1 MLTAV
6 ALTQLPS
13 VPSLIPSSFATRAIG
28 RDVSI
33 TIFTASSLNSGEKF
47 FFGRGNYF
55 TFPDVHPIGWTV
67 RKLRGTPIGESG
79 GVVSGVM
86 SVVNGDTET
95 VTATIPV
102 GDFPSGLA
110 VDPKTDTIYSANAQD
125 GTVSVI
131 NGKTNTVT
139 ATIPVGN
146 TPIGIAVDT
155 HRNIYVANDGS
166 NSLSVISGRT
176 NTVTA
181 TIAVGSFP
189 FGVAANPRTKTAY
202 VANFLDGTV
211 TVLGPCAR

>member
-1 MLTAV
+1 M
-6 ALTQLPS
+6 
-13 VPSLIPSSFATRAIG
+13 
-28 RDVSI
+28 
-33 TIFTASSLNSGEKF
+33 
-47 FFGRGNYF
+47 
-55 TFPDVHPIGWTV
+55 
-67 RKLRGTPIGESG
+67 
-79 GVVSGVM
+79 
-86 SVVNGDTET
+86 VNGDTET

>member
-67 RKLRGTPIGESG
+67 RKLRGTPIGES
-79 GVVSGVM
+79 SGVM
-86 SVVNGDTET
+86 SGGNGDTET

-131 NGKTNTVT
+131 N
-139 ATIPVGN
+139 
-146 TPIGIAVDT
+146 
-155 HRNIYVANDGS
+155 
-166 NSLSVISGRT
+166 
-176 NTVTA
+176 
-181 TIAVGSFP
+181 
-189 FGVAANPRTKTAY
+189 
-202 VANFLDGTV
+202 
-211 TVLGPCAR
+211 